1 MPVCDGCPEHKYL
14 LTESGERIA
23 LEDGSGWILLEDQDI
38 GHTSSPWKSKGSVF
52 LLFAIG
58 EFVRQLIRIA
68 NGLAI

>member
-1 MPVCDGCPEHKYL
+1 MPICGDYPEVLYL
-14 LTESGERIA
+14 LQENGDRIA

-38 GHTSSPWKSKGSVF
+38 GHTSSPWKSRGSVF